1 MPNGNIVGEKMKL
14 LAING
19 SHRGDKGH
27 TRHLL
32 DLVCQG
38 ANEAGAECEIVS
50 LAKYKINRCLS
61 CGECH
66 EAEHNLQCAYHDRDD
81 VASIFAKIGQSDVL
95 IYATPVYVFGMSGLL
110 KTFLD
115 RLYSTSDVNQMML
128 THSGLL
134 FHHIDHAVCSKP
146 FVTLVCCD
154 NLEDETPRNVLSY
167 FRAFARFMDAPHM
180 GELVRNGGKLVGYGL
195 DPEKRKK
202 FPRLEKVYAAY
213 IQAGRELAL
222 EGRINQRTQRIAN
235 QEIIP
240 VPFFKILKNLPPFK
254 KVMLVRAK
262 EMMA

>member
-1 MPNGNIVGEKMKL
+1 MKL

-27 TRHLL
+27 TRYLL
-32 DLVCQG
+32 DLLFQG
-38 ANEAGAECEIVS
+38 ASEAGAECEIVT

-66 EAEHNLQCAYHDRDD
+66 GAEHYLQCAYRDRDD
-81 VASIFAKIGQSDVL
+81 VASIFDRIAKSDVV

-115 RLYSTSDVNQMML
+115 RLYSTSDVNQVML
-128 THSGLL
+128 TQSGLL

-146 FVTLVCCD
+146 FVSLVCCD
-154 NLEDETPRNVLSY
+154 NLEDETPRNALSY
-167 FRAFARFMDAPHM
+167 FRAFARFMDAPHV
-180 GELVRNGGKLVGYGL
+180 GELVRNGGKLAGYGH
-195 DPEKRKK
+195 DSEKRKK
-202 FPRLEKVYAAY
+202 LPCLDQIYAAY

-222 EGRINQRTQRIAN
+222 EGRINLRTQRIAN

-254 KVMLVRAK
+254 KVMLERAK
-262 EMMA
+262 EMLA

>member
-1 MPNGNIVGEKMKL
+1 MKL

-27 TRHLL
+27 TRYLIDLL
-32 DLVCQG
+32 FQG
-38 ANEAGAECEIVS
+38 ASEAGAECEIVTLS
-50 LAKYKINRCLS
+50 KHKVNRCLS

-66 EAEHNLQCAYHDRDD
+66 EAEHYLQCAYHDRDD
-81 VASIFAKIGQSDVL
+81 VASIFAKIAQSDVV

-128 THSGLL
+128 TQSGLL
-134 FHHIDHAVCSKP
+134 FHHIDHSVCSKP
-146 FVTLVCCD
+146 FVSLVCCD
-154 NLEDETPRNVLSY
+154 NLEDETPRNALSY
-167 FRAFARFMDAPHM
+167 FRAFARFMDAPHV
-180 GELVRNGGKLVGYGL
+180 GELVRNGGKLAGYGH

-202 FPRLEKVYAAY
+202 LPRLDQVYAAY

-222 EGRINQRTQRIAN
+222 DGRINPRTQRIAN

-254 KVMLVRAK
+254 KVMLERAK
-262 EMMA
+262 EMLA